1 LVSASPEGTG
11 GTPQRPRLVF
21 LVVGC
26 VVAAGLGVGLFTT
39 IGTGPKGPPVVGSP
53 APSFSLARLG
63 GGGSVGTPETGGGS
77 GRPAVLLFLAS
88 WCAPCHA
95 EVPAIAA
102 AFRSQP
108 AASRV
113 EVIGVDGMDPTGA
126 ALRFVHQSG
135 VTFPVGADPDYR
147 VTEGLYAFV
156 GDPDAVF
163 VDGNGTIVRIVHGA
177 ITASQLRR
185 WERALS

>member
-1 LVSASPEGTG
+1 MGE
-11 GTPQRPRLVF
+11 R
-21 LVVGC
+21 
-26 VVAAGLGVGLFTT
+26 
-39 IGTGPKGPPVVGSP
+39 
-53 APSFSLARLG
+53 
-63 GGGSVGTPETGGGS
+63 TPETATPARRSRRLGV
-77 GRPAVLLFLAS
+77 RPID
-88 WCAPCHA
+88 AP
-95 EVPAIAA
+95 IAA